1 MPPRKFVLPRNN
13 DGEGLPPVTKK
24 PRAAKQHPE
33 GMSNTA
39 WAADVA
45 RRVVVNHDRC
55 KWEAGAKM
63 KKAAVTA
70 AASYGPPHCPGVFG
84 T

>member
-13 DGEGLPPVTKK
+13 NGEGLPPATKK
-24 PRAAKQHPE
+24 PRAGKQRLE

-45 RRVVVNHDRC
+45 RRAVVNQDWRRR
-55 KWEAGAKM
+55 EATTKM
-63 KKAAVTA
+63 KKAAAAA
-70 AASYGPPHCPGVFG
+70 AASYGSPHSS
-84 T
+84 